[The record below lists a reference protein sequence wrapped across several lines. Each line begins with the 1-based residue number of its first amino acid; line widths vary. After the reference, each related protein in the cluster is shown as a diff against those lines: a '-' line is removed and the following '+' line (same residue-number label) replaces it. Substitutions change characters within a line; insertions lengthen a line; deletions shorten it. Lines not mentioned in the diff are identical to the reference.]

1 MTDFNS
7 NETNNSL
14 LSSASSFS
22 SFLPVPGILELIPP
36 FVRDMCKSPKNVEM
50 RVAFDA
56 PTQQSTYTYSIN
68 WEDNENSDDKY
79 LKILQKSI
87 SRSTSIGSLNTIK
100 STTVVHDVPPP
111 VTAIC
116 DGPCKKAFPSNLL
129 NTIGRCGHY
138 LCTACYGILKNSD
151 GTTGCSSRM
160 CYWKG
165 KDRKEAKKNFEK
177 EVCRKQRLRAREM
190 KSRGIDVKSAS
201 SASSRTSPSP
211 HESSEETDCAVGSV
225 MDNLSNAKGDFRLIY
240 PLLQEMIGVKLY
252 VLEQLDILG
261 VQHNVVELEVQST
274 TKVNRVITSLLREYF
289 QTLPPDQSGVLYH
302 VELEPGWSRRVRR
315 VRTKQYNSLELYN
328 FSKVDE
334 YIVFV
339 MDFGAFL
346 KNGVKINFV

>member
-1 MTDFNS
+1 MRTRTTSISKFSRNRSVDPRVLAHSTLS
-7 NETNNSL
+7 NVSL
-14 LSSASSFS
+14 TL
-22 SFLPVPGILELIPP
+22 
-36 FVRDMCKSPKNVEM
+36 
-50 RVAFDA
+50 
-56 PTQQSTYTYSIN
+56 
-68 WEDNENSDDKY
+68 ENSFTRDF
-79 LKILQKSI
+79 SA
-87 SRSTSIGSLNTIK
+87 
-100 STTVVHDVPPP
+100 TTVVHDVPPP

-261 VQHNVVELEVQST
+261 VQQ
-274 TKVNRVITSLLREYF
+274 
-289 QTLPPDQSGVLYH
+289 
-302 VELEPGWSRRVRR
+302 
-315 VRTKQYNSLELYN
+315 
-328 FSKVDE
+328 
-334 YIVFV
+334 
-339 MDFGAFL
+339 
-346 KNGVKINFV
+346 